1 MPGMSSAELNL
12 TAVAHRTPASVWDR
26 AGQRRQAER
35 RAVKRLA
42 VALGAAA
49 LVVRG
54 LRQKSFFGGA
64 LAGLGVVL
72 AWQAAQ
78 GQETAVALG
87 RWVAGV
93 LRRAP
98 RPEDVVL
105 ESSAESFPA
114 SDAPAWTPTVGA
126 SLRQAR

>member
-1 MPGMSSAELNL
+1 MSSADLNL

-26 AGQRRQAER
+26 AGQQRRTEQG
-35 RAVKRLA
+35 AVKRLA
-42 VALGAAA
+42 VALGGAA
-49 LVVRG
+49 LVIRG
-54 LRQKSFFGGA
+54 IRQKSFFGGA

-72 AWQAAQ
+72 AWRAAR
-78 GQETAVALG
+78 GQETAAAIG

-93 LRRAP
+93 LGRAP
-98 RPEDVVL
+98 RPEDIVL

>member
-1 MPGMSSAELNL
+1 MSSAELNL

-35 RAVKRLA
+35 RAV
-42 VALGAAA
+42 
-49 LVVRG
+49 RG

-78 GQETAVALG
+78 GRETAVALG